1 MERIRTRAS
10 RARTPKPDASTAA
23 LDAVRLLVRKLR
35 LGSHEAERDVGLSS
49 AQIFVLRQ
57 IAQNPSSALKDI
69 ARATLTDQS
78 SVSVVVARLVER
90 GLVKRRTAADDG
102 RRAELTLTPA
112 GRRVLDR
119 APVSPQAR
127 MIDAFR
133 KLSAAEARG
142 IARGLE
148 RVLDEMNDGD
158 GTPLDG
164 DGADAAAA
172 RRRAKR

>member
-1 MERIRTRAS
+1 MKAS
-10 RARTPKPDASTAA
+10 KLDASTAA
-23 LDAVRLLVRKLR
+23 LDAVRLLVRELR

-57 IAQNPSSALKDI
+57 VAQNPNSALKDI
-69 ARATLTDQS
+69 AQATLTDQS

-90 GLVKRRTAADDG
+90 GLVRRRTSTDDG

-119 APVSPQAR
+119 APVSPQSR
-127 MIDAFR
+127 MIEAFR
-133 KLSAAEARG
+133 RLSPTEARG

-148 RVLDEMNDGD
+148 RVLAEMHGRN
-158 GTPLDG
+158 
-164 DGADAAAA
+164 GASIGNGQAGALS
-172 RRRAKR
+172 RVRAKRAAR